1 MGEDHLVLEPAAQL
15 PNVAFYYPGPI
26 WRGTDYIKNLLL
38 FFDGVALLVPEYMRE
53 RPFQLDPA
61 ITSGLEQ
68 EGLLHILEP
77 ESLLDRAATET
88 LATQLVNVIA
98 SGALDDLAALDAR
111 PYEELSQSRMG
122 SRADNGLFKMLVEE
136 LEKRELARPSED
148 GVSIPMHPCVRNLV
162 LVLLAQILRPA
173 GTTVG
178 LDLCPATD
186 VPSVHLGLSQ
196 LLGME
201 TMPTAASV
209 VDLDLQVVGV
219 DLASAPL
226 ADVLAFRD
234 KHAEAYRA
242 YARDVRR
249 FMRELSKLPE
259 AERDAAQSD
268 RSAELADKALA
279 LQAASRAWWKRPAG
293 VVLGL
298 AGAAW
303 TVTTGDLVGGLLAG
317 GAGLA
322 AAFPEDAPNAEA
334 FSYLFQATQ
343 TAWY

>member
-1 MGEDHLVLEPAAQL
+1 MVQTTEQL
-15 PNVAFYYPGPI
+15 PNVAFYYPGPM
-26 WRGTDYIKNLLL
+26 WRGSDYIKNLLL
-38 FFDGVALLVPEYMRE
+38 FFDGVALLVPDYMHD
-53 RPFQLDPA
+53 RPFQLNPA
-61 ITSGLEQ
+61 ITSGLQQ

-77 ESLLDRAATET
+77 ESLLDTAAAEA
-88 LATQLVNVIA
+88 LATQLGDVMA
-98 SGALDDLAALDAR
+98 SGALDDLAALDVR

-136 LEKRELARPSED
+136 LEKRDLARPSED
-148 GVSIPMHPCVRNLV
+148 GVSIPMHPLVRNLV

-173 GTTVG
+173 GAAVG

-201 TMPTAASV
+201 TMPTAANV

-219 DLASAPL
+219 DLASVPL
-226 ADVLAFRD
+226 TEILAFRD
-234 KHAEAYRA
+234 KHAEEYRA

-249 FMRELSKLPE
+249 FMREISALPE
-259 AERDAAQSD
+259 ADRASAQTD

-293 VVLGL
+293 VVMGL

-303 TVTTGDLVGGLLAG
+303 TVATGDLVGGLLAG
-317 GAGLA
+317 GAGVA
-322 AAFPEDAPNAEA
+322 AALPGDVPSAEA

-343 TAWY
+343 SAWY